1 MNAVYLLFGTIY
13 SVEHDDL
20 IINLYLK
27 WRSPA
32 SHPPPQKSGPV
43 KMTSSLSPCSIL
55 HTRSRCVFV
64 TYMCCC

>member
-20 IINLYLK
+20 IIKLILK
-27 WRSPA
+27 MA
-32 SHPPPQKSGPV
+32 LACLPPPQKSGPV